1 MMRSGDSE
9 GYDRSLTMFNPE
21 GRLFQVEYAREAV
34 KRGTLALGLKS
45 NKAACIITY
54 KKLMKLME
62 PESLQKI
69 YMLDDH
75 VGCCIAGLH
84 ADSRILVDYTRVQ
97 CQIHRLSYGEPVRMN
112 TIVRKIADIM
122 QQYTQYGGVR
132 PFGSSLMLI
141 GIDPD
146 KQLRLAVTDPSGIY
160 KFWKGMAV
168 GRNSEDAKNRLE
180 QDLKDDMDLNAIITL
195 GVKILKELVEDPITA
210 DILQVAV
217 ISIDDPKFKILSE
230 EECKKFL

>member
-34 KRGTLALGLKS
+34 KRGSLALGLKS

-62 PESLQKI
+62 PESFQKI

-75 VGCCIAGLH
+75 IGCCIAGLH

-97 CQIHRLSYGEPVRMN
+97 CQIHRLSYGEPIRMN

-141 GIDPD
+141 GVDPD
-146 KQLRLAVTDPSGIY
+146 KNVMLSVTDPSGIY

-168 GRNSEDAKNRLE
+168 GRNSEEAKNRLE
-180 QDLKDDMDLNAIITL
+180 QDLKDEMSLDEIIAL

-210 DILQVAV
+210 DIIQVATV
-217 ISIDDPKFKILSE
+217 SVDDPNFKILNE
-230 EECKKFL
+230 EENTKYV